1 MQPITTFV
9 YNNKVLVFIDIHL
22 KDFMQV
28 RAIKVVNWNYNI
40 KHRINYILLN
50 DVDDDYHDDE
60 DEVLLF
66 IYLLIAIAKIIIF
79 IQYLCDLFVI
89 KSYAMYMV
97 LKQRQCSM
105 NNK

>member
-89 KSYAMYMV
+89 KSYTVHGVKTASVFYE
-97 LKQRQCSM
+97 
-105 NNK
+105 